1 MLGGMAICPA
11 TAALVERRI
20 PLHRVLPSPQLRG
33 ESQSLFQLASR
44 NLDSLC
50 GLAYRAAI

>member
-20 PLHRVLPSPQLRG
+20 PLHRVLPSPRTDLREIG
-33 ESQSLFQLASR
+33 VGSTSIDTEHFVS
-44 NLDSLC
+44 NWK
-50 GLAYRAAI
+50 